1 MFNFIFNLLKFISS
15 NDFITILMEL
25 IIVII
30 WLYSIYYPRTKKNSG
45 FLMKRG
51 SPNWEFFPIAFG
63 SLSLIVVEIIGNS
76 TIFREYKNI
85 LIIAN
90 LLILFKLC
98 FNSDWFRN
106 KIVGFYIK
114 YKEKIEKLG

>member
-1 MFNFIFNLLKFISS
+1 MFNFIFSLLKFISS
-15 NDFITILMEL
+15 NDFIAVLTEL
-25 IIVII
+25 IILII
-30 WLYSIYYPRTKKNSG
+30 WLYSTCYSITRKNSG

-51 SPNWEFFPIAFG
+51 NISWEFFPIAFG

-76 TIFREYKNI
+76 TIFKEYKNI
-85 LIIAN
+85 LLVTN